1 MKILIYTRCL
11 LMLLLHLHHALAANI
26 YNLGAVR
33 HDRWLVVHVSRLF
46 ACELKKIFHKM
57 QGRTVQ
63 VRPLLVL
70 LAVTCGLNI
79 LLCIYYAVNAT
90 SNKSGAS
97 NYLLIMF
104 MANMFVYLK
113 YYMIMKFK
121 SGERPVYQTW
131 IYAGRIVNYSK
142 DDEGLQYRVQYKT

>member
-1 MKILIYTRCL
+1 
-11 LMLLLHLHHALAANI
+11 
-26 YNLGAVR
+26 
-33 HDRWLVVHVSRLF
+33 
-46 ACELKKIFHKM
+46 M

-131 IYAGRIVNYSK
+131 IYAGRIVNK
-142 DDEGLQYRVQYKT
+142 DDEGLQYRVKYKT